1 MDKVSSNENK
11 ATVKKQRVRRQ
22 RSVTELLTSVVLG
35 FESVVI
41 FLAALVMFG
50 LKSLPPVVALAGG
63 WSLALVML
71 IAVGLLRWRAGIIIG
86 SALQLVVIGLGF
98 VQGAMFFVGILFA
111 AMWAFALISGARLER
126 KGQS

>member
-1 MDKVSSNENK
+1 MDKVNESK
-11 ATVKKQRVRRQ
+11 RTGRTRR
-22 RSVTELLTSVVLG
+22 RRTVTELLTSVVLG

-50 LKSLPPVVALAGG
+50 LKSLPPLVALGGG

-71 IAVGLLRWRAGIIIG
+71 ITVGALRWRAGIIIG
-86 SALQLVVIGLGF
+86 SALQIVVIALGF

-111 AMWAFALISGARLER
+111 AIWVFALISGARLER
-126 KGQS
+126 KGQ

>member
-1 MDKVSSNENK
+1 MTDSTPTSR
-11 ATVKKQRVRRQ
+11 ARRQ

-63 WSLALVML
+63 WSLALIML
-71 IAVGLLRWRAGIIIG
+71 ATVGLLRWRAGLVIG
-86 SALQLVVIGLGF
+86 SVLQLIVIGLGF

-111 AMWAFALISGARLER
+111 AIWAFALTSGARLER
-126 KGQS
+126 KGQQ

>member
-1 MDKVSSNENK
+1 MDEMSDSSN
-11 ATVKKQRVRRQ
+11 KQGRQPRIRRQ

-35 FESVVI
+35 FESVAI

-63 WSLALVML
+63 WSLALIML
-71 IAVGLLRWRAGIIIG
+71 LNVALLRWRIGIIIG
-86 SALQLVVIGLGF
+86 SALQIVVIALGF

-111 AMWAFALISGARLER
+111 GIWAFALIAGARLER
-126 KGQS
+126 KGQ

>member
-1 MDKVSSNENK
+1 MDKVSDNENK

-98 VQGAMFFVGILFA
+98 VQGSMFFVGILFA

>member
-1 MDKVSSNENK
+1 MSESASES
-11 ATVKKQRVRRQ
+11 TQPQKKTRVRRQ

-41 FLAALVMFG
+41 FLATLVMFG
-50 LKSLPPVVALAGG
+50 LKSLPPVTALVGG

-71 IAVGLLRWRAGIIIG
+71 ITVGLLRWRIGIVIG

-98 VQGAMFFVGILFA
+98 VQGSMFFVGILFA
-111 AMWAFALISGARLER
+111 AIWAFALISGSRLER
-126 KGQS
+126 KGQQ

>member
-1 MDKVSSNENK
+1 MDEMSDSSD
-11 ATVKKQRVRRQ
+11 KQGRQPRIRRQ

-35 FESVVI
+35 FESVAI

-63 WSLALVML
+63 WSLALIML
-71 IAVGLLRWRAGIIIG
+71 LNVALLRWRIGIIIG
-86 SALQLVVIGLGF
+86 SALQIVVIALGF

-111 AMWAFALISGARLER
+111 GIWAFALIAGARLER
-126 KGQS
+126 KGQ

>member
-1 MDKVSSNENK
+1 MDAMSDSSD
-11 ATVKKQRVRRQ
+11 KQGRQPRIRRQ

-35 FESVVI
+35 FESVAI

-63 WSLALVML
+63 WSLALIML
-71 IAVGLLRWRAGIIIG
+71 LNVALLRWRIGIVIG
-86 SALQLVVIGLGF
+86 SALQIVVIALGF

-111 AMWAFALISGARLER
+111 GIWAFALIAGARLER
-126 KGQS
+126 KGQ

>member
-1 MDKVSSNENK
+1 MSEN
-11 ATVKKQRVRRQ
+11 TKKTRVRRQ

-71 IAVGLLRWRAGIIIG
+71 ITVGLLRWRAGIILG
-86 SALQLVVIGLGF
+86 SLLQLVVIGLGF
-98 VQGAMFFVGILFA
+98 VQGSMFFVGILFA
-111 AMWAFALISGARLER
+111 AIWAFALISGTRLER
-126 KGQS
+126 KGQQ

>member
-1 MDKVSSNENK
+1 MDEVRDSSN
-11 ATVKKQRVRRQ
+11 KQGRQPRIRRQ

-35 FESVVI
+35 FESVAI

-63 WSLALVML
+63 WSLALIML
-71 IAVGLLRWRAGIIIG
+71 LNVALLRWRIGIIIG
-86 SALQLVVIGLGF
+86 SALQIVVIALGF

-111 AMWAFALISGARLER
+111 GIWAFALIAGARLER
-126 KGQS
+126 KGQ